1 MTHTVVGHLHIV
13 KIRNDDFLVS
23 KNRIVRIWTPESYNP
38 HIKEPYNVIYMF
50 DGSNLFDDATS
61 FVGEWH
67 IDETISDC
75 EKNEHIRPSIVVGI
89 DASADR
95 MSEYLP
101 RFSNAAISELAYK
114 GDTTYKFII
123 DQVIPYVENNYNV
136 GKNRKYRSIGGSS
149 MGGLMALEGG
159 IRHGDIFGKIY
170 AFSPAFTVFKYG
182 VNEEPPVKFGLG
194 NNSAISYV
202 MKELVKPSNINRFR
216 LCLSSGGGKGFEGEC
231 FKNTRRM
238 LKMLLSGGWSP
249 DNLRIFADCSLE
261 HNEYQWSLA
270 FADCYPF
277 MNAGKKKN

>member
-1 MTHTVVGHLHIV
+1 
-13 KIRNDDFLVS
+13 
-23 KNRIVRIWTPESYNP
+23 
-38 HIKEPYNVIYMF
+38 
-50 DGSNLFDDATS
+50 
-61 FVGEWH
+61 
-67 IDETISDC
+67 
-75 EKNEHIRPSIVVGI
+75 
-89 DASADR
+89 
-95 MSEYLP
+95 
-101 RFSNAAISELAYK
+101 
-114 GDTTYKFII
+114 
-123 DQVIPYVENNYNV
+123 
-136 GKNRKYRSIGGSS
+136 

-159 IRHGDIFGKIY
+159 IRHGDVFSKIY

-202 MKELVKPSNINRFR
+202 MKELVKPSNVNRFK